1 MSERSVPIQ
10 EEKSSLGDAFLP
22 DLIASAASKV
32 ALPDP
37 LRVAAVGEPE
47 HGDIVMARVL
57 EVNPA
62 YPNLETASANEI
74 GLSEGD
80 IILGTLGIRR
90 ALYGFSGKLPARP
103 NPGDVLHLL
112 NKGGVIGECT
122 AFHRALGWPSRLE
135 YLGTVVRD
143 GRALNLRDGG
153 LELKTGPLPETPLV
167 LVMGTCMNSG
177 KTAVC
182 KEILRLFSD
191 RGFSVN
197 AGKVAGVACF
207 RDLKGMKEAGAQKVL
222 SFHDF
227 SLASTAQV
235 SDLAPVAR
243 SLVHHLADSDPDFIV
258 LEMGDGILGGYQVA
272 SLFEDREFLER
283 GLCIVLCAND
293 FMGVWGSLQWMTQ
306 QGHDPRE
313 HPVLVAGP
321 VTDSA
326 EGIRYIE
333 ENLAVP
339 AANVFDSGGKLCTFI
354 RELLMPW
361 SKSA

>member
-1 MSERSVPIQ
+1 MAEQ
-10 EEKSSLGDAFLP
+10 EPPLEDLFLP
-22 DLIASAASKV
+22 DLVASAASKV

-37 LRVAAVGEPE
+37 LRIESVGEPE
-47 HGDIVMARVL
+47 HGDIVLARVR

-62 YPNLETASANEI
+62 YPNLETASSSEI
-74 GLSEGD
+74 CLSEGN

-90 ALYGFSGKLPARP
+90 ALYGFSGKLPSGL
-103 NPGDVLHLL
+103 NPGDPLHLL
-112 NKGGVIGECT
+112 NKGGVIGQCT

-153 LELKTGPLPETPLV
+153 LALKTGPLPETPLI

-182 KEILRLFSD
+182 KEILRLFSG

-207 RDLKGMKEAGAQKVL
+207 QDLKGMKEAGAQEVL

-243 SLVHHLADSDPDFIV
+243 SLVHHLAKSEPDFIV
-258 LEMGDGILGGYQVA
+258 LEMGGRNSWGLPGCIAFRRPGVPRTRALYR
-272 SLFEDREFLER
+272 SLRQRLH
-283 GLCIVLCAND
+283 
-293 FMGVWGSLQWMTQ
+293 GSLGQSPMD
-306 QGHDPRE
+306 DP
-313 HPVLVAGP
+313 A
-321 VTDSA
+321 
-326 EGIRYIE
+326 GIRS
-333 ENLAVP
+333 P
-339 AANVFDSGGKLCTFI
+339 AASGTGGRTSNRQRGRHPLY
-354 RELLMPW
+354 
-361 SKSA
+361 

>member
-1 MSERSVPIQ
+1 MKGQ
-10 EEKSSLGDAFLP
+10 EASLGDALLP
-22 DLIASAASKV
+22 NLISSAASKV

-37 LRVAAVGEPE
+37 LRIASVSEPE
-47 HGDIVMARVL
+47 HGDIVLTRVQ
-57 EVNPA
+57 EVNSA
-62 YPNLETASANEI
+62 YPNLETASASEVH
-74 GLSEGD
+74 LSEGD

-90 ALYGFSGKLPARP
+90 ALYGFSGKLPSRLD
-103 NPGDVLHLL
+103 PGGELRLL

-135 YLGTVVRD
+135 YLGSVVRD
-143 GRALNLRDGG
+143 GRTLNLRDGG

-207 RDLKGMKEAGAQKVL
+207 QDLKGMKEAGAQEVL

-243 SLVHHLADSDPDFIV
+243 SLVHHLAKSEPDFIV

-272 SLFEDREFLER
+272 SLFEDREFLGR

-306 QGHDPRE
+306 QGYDPRQ

>member
-1 MSERSVPIQ
+1 MGFLPMKEQR
-10 EEKSSLGDAFLP
+10 SSLEDGFFP

-37 LRVAAVGEPE
+37 LQIGPVGEPE
-47 HGDIVMARVL
+47 HGDIVLARVQ

-62 YPNLETASANEI
+62 YPNLETASASEVR
-74 GLSEGD
+74 LSNGD
-80 IILGTLGIRR
+80 VILGTLGIRR
-90 ALYGFSGKLPARP
+90 ALYGFSGKLPARLT
-103 NPGDVLHLL
+103 PGDVLHLL

-122 AFHRALGWPSRLE
+122 AFHRALGWPTRIE
-135 YLGTVVRD
+135 YLGTVLRE
-143 GRALNLRDGG
+143 GRALNLLDSG
-153 LELKTGPLPETPLV
+153 LELKTGPLPKTPLI

-182 KEILRLFSD
+182 KEILRLFSE

-207 RDLKGMKEAGAQKVL
+207 QDLKGMKEAGAQEVL

-227 SLASTAQV
+227 SLAPTAQV
-235 SDLAPVAR
+235 SDLAPIAR
-243 SLVHHLADSDPDFIV
+243 SLVNHLAKSEPDFIV

>member
-1 MSERSVPIQ
+1 MNKQ
-10 EEKSSLGDAFLP
+10 ESSSAGFGNELFP

-37 LRVAAVGEPE
+37 LRIAATEVPH
-47 HGDIVMARVL
+47 HGDIVLARVQQ
-57 EVNPA
+57 VNSA
-62 YPNLETASANEI
+62 YPNLETASAREVP
-74 GLSEGD
+74 LREGNVM
-80 IILGTLGIRR
+80 LGTLGVRR
-90 ALYGFSGKLPARP
+90 ALYGFSGELPSRLDSGSP
-103 NPGDVLHLL
+103 LHLL

-122 AFHRALGWPSRLE
+122 AFHRALGWPARVE
-135 YLGTVVRD
+135 YLGTVMNN
-143 GRALNLRDGG
+143 GRALNLCDGG

-167 LVMGTCMNSG
+167 LVMGTCMNAG

-182 KEILRLFSD
+182 KQILSLFTE
-191 RGFSVN
+191 RGFSLN

-207 RDLKGMKEAGAQKVL
+207 RDLAGMKQAGAKKVL

-243 SLVHHLADSDPDFIV
+243 SLVHHLAESEPDFIV
-258 LEMGDGILGGYQVA
+258 LEMGDGILGGYQVS
-272 SLFEDREFLER
+272 SLFRDREFLER

-306 QGHDPRE
+306 QGYDPRE

>member
-1 MSERSVPIQ
+1 MEEQ
-10 EEKSSLGDAFLP
+10 EASLGDAFFP
-22 DLIASAASKV
+22 DLVASAASKV

-37 LRVAAVGEPE
+37 LQIGPVGEPE
-47 HGDIVMARVL
+47 HGDIVLARVQ

-62 YPNLETASANEI
+62 YPYLETASASEI
-74 GLSEGD
+74 RLSEGD
-80 IILGTLGIRR
+80 VILGTLGIRR
-90 ALYGFSGKLPARP
+90 ALYGFSGKLPSRLK
-103 NPGDVLHLL
+103 PGDALHLL
-112 NKGGVIGECT
+112 NMGGVIGECT
-122 AFHRALGWPSRLE
+122 AFHRALGWPGRLVE
-135 YLGTVVRD
+135 YLGTVMRE
-143 GRALNLRDGG
+143 GRALNLSDGG
-153 LELKTGPLPETPLV
+153 LELKTGPLPETPLI

-191 RGFSVN
+191 RGFSLN

-207 RDLKGMKEAGAQKVL
+207 RDLKGMKEAGAQEVL

-235 SDLAPVAR
+235 SDLRPVAR
-243 SLVHHLADSDPDFIV
+243 SLVHHLAKSEPDFIV

-272 SLFEDREFLER
+272 SLFEDLEFLER

-306 QGHDPRE
+306 QGYDPRQ

-326 EGIRYIE
+326 EGILYIE

>member
-1 MSERSVPIQ
+1 MLDGLVPMTEQ
-10 EEKSSLGDAFLP
+10 ESPLEDLFLP
-22 DLIASAASKV
+22 DLVASAASKV

-37 LRVAAVGEPE
+37 LRIESVGEPE
-47 HGDIVMARVL
+47 HGDIVLARVR

-62 YPNLETASANEI
+62 YPNLETASSSEI
-74 GLSEGD
+74 CLSEGN

-90 ALYGFSGKLPARP
+90 ALYGFSGKLPSGL
-103 NPGDVLHLL
+103 NPGDPLHLL
-112 NKGGVIGECT
+112 NKGGVIGQCT

-153 LELKTGPLPETPLV
+153 LALKTGPLPETPLI

-182 KEILRLFSD
+182 KEILRLFSG

-207 RDLKGMKEAGAQKVL
+207 QDLKGMKEAGAQEVL

-243 SLVHHLADSDPDFIV
+243 SLVHHLAKSEPDFIV

-306 QGHDPRE
+306 QGYDPRQ